1 MGNSLAAPAA
11 NKALKKIDEAEKL
24 ITEMSKFIY
33 SDAEMNLLTQASDAL
48 NIAKLRISKARGW
61 F

>member
-1 MGNSLAAPAA
+1 MGNSLAAPTA

-24 ITEMSKFIY
+24 ITEMSKFLY
-33 SDAEMNLLTQASDAL
+33 SDDDLKLLTQASNDL
-48 NIAKLRISKARGW
+48 NIAKLRISKDRGW